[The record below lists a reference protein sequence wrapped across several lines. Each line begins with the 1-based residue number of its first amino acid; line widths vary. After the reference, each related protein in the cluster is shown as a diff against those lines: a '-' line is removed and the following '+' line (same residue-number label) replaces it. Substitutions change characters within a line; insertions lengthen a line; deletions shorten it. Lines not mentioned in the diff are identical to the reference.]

1 MSIYFHLTDLPN
13 WIGWGN
19 LSSLI
24 SLYILD
30 FEQSNR
36 RHNCFTES
44 NLISFIIF
52 RKGIKKSFS
61 LLRHFSGMHFP
72 SDPLRQYELE
82 GLEFELTNLSLNILL
97 YPLIIDKSCQKVNDT
112 NDSWRFLTEVILYIY
127 SVGENVGEKTHFI
140 SWTGVIRCYNVLL
153 DLDLKNSLSVI
164 NAKKLSN

>member
-36 RHNCFTES
+36 WHNCLTES

-52 RKGIKKSFS
+52 KICITKLFS
-61 LLRHFSGMHFP
+61 LLKHFSGNAIP
-72 SDPLRQYELE
+72 SDPLRQYEFE
-82 GLEFELTNLSLNILL
+82 GLGFELTNLSLNILL

-112 NDSWRFLTEVILYIY
+112 NDSWRFLTEIILYIY

-140 SWTGVIRCYNVLL
+140 SWTGVIRCYNVLFKL
-153 DLDLKNSLSVI
+153 NPNNYLSVL
-164 NAKKLSN
+164 N

>member
-52 RKGIKKSFS
+52 KVGIKKLFS
-61 LLRHFSGMHFP
+61 LLKHFSGNAIP
-72 SDPLRQYELE
+72 SDPLRQYEFE
-82 GLEFELTNLSLNILL
+82 GLGFVLTNLSLNILL
-97 YPLIIDKSCQKVNDT
+97 YPLIIDKSWQKVNDT
-112 NDSWRFLTEVILYIY
+112 NGCGRFLTEVILYIY
-127 SVGENVGEKTHFI
+127 SVGENVVGKTHFN
-140 SWTGVIRCYNVLL
+140 SLTGVIRCYNVLL
-153 DLDLKNSLSVI
+153 NRNPKNSLSVF
-164 NAKKLSN
+164 LGCQEVL

>member
-36 RHNCFTES
+36 WHNCLTES

-52 RKGIKKSFS
+52 KVGIKKLFS
-61 LLRHFSGMHFP
+61 LLKHFSGNAIP
-72 SDPLRQYELE
+72 SDPLRQYEFE
-82 GLEFELTNLSLNILL
+82 GLEFVLTNLSLNILL

-140 SWTGVIRCYNVLL
+140 SWTGVIRCYNVLFKL
-153 DLDLKNSLSVI
+153 NPNNSLSVF
-164 NAKKLSN
+164 LGCQEVL

>member
-36 RHNCFTES
+36 WHNCLTES

-52 RKGIKKSFS
+52 KIGIKKSFS

-97 YPLIIDKSCQKVNDT
+97 YPLIIDKSWQKVNDT
-112 NDSWRFLTEVILYIY
+112 NGCGHLLTDVILDIF
-127 SVGENVGEKTHFI
+127 SVGENVVGKTHFN
-140 SWTGVIRCYNVLL
+140 SLTGVIRCYNVLL
-153 DLDLKNSLSVI
+153 NRNPKNSLSVI
-164 NAKKLSN
+164 I